1 MESYKAW
8 EDLTIQ
14 DDYMFKLIMRRKRI
28 CKAMLEKILQIKIHD
43 LTYVEDE
50 KTIQTDL
57 TSHGVRLDVYVE
69 DDTCTVYNIEMQVK
83 NPGDEALARRT
94 RYYQSMLDGDLFL
107 KGADYDSLNDSYI
120 IFICPFDIF
129 GRGRHIYEIRA
140 YCTQDRELLL
150 PDGATRVFLNTQGT
164 LDDVAPDVKAFLD
177 YVSGI
182 MSPDPL
188 VQEIDAEIHRLKAI
202 TDERVRYMTYQM
214 KMHEERKEGI
224 KEGKIDSLK
233 AVMKRFKLTLEDA
246 LEALEIPLSE
256 RDYYRTA
263 LAK

>member
-1 MESYKAW
+1 
-8 EDLTIQ
+8 
-14 DDYMFKLIMRRKRI
+14 
-28 CKAMLEKILQIKIHD
+28 
-43 LTYVEDE
+43 
-50 KTIQTDL
+50 
-57 TSHGVRLDVYVE
+57 
-69 DDTCTVYNIEMQVK
+69 MQVK

-129 GRGRHIYEIRA
+129 GRGRHIYDIRS

-177 YVSGI
+177 YINGI
-182 MSPDPL
+182 ISNDPL
-188 VQEIDAEIHRLKAI
+188 VQEIDQEIHRLKAI

-214 KMHEERKEGI
+214 KMQDERKEAGRERMLTDLKNI
-224 KEGKIDSLK
+224 MESL
-233 AVMKRFKLTLEDA
+233 KLTLEQAMDA
-246 LEALEIPLSE
+246 LKISE
-256 RDYYRTA
+256 PERAFCRNA
-263 LAK
+263 LAKG